1 MPSIHM
7 PREKSCG
14 IVVFREELP
23 ERLYLLLH
31 YEEGHWDFP
40 KGHIEKDETEKEAA
54 FREVFEETGIPEL
67 DFELVM
73 GFRERIEYSFMQEG
87 NKVQK
92 EVFFFLG
99 RTGTDKIRLS
109 REHVGFEWLPYD
121 KAIARVTYDNAR
133 GVLEKAEAALKEW
146 GAGARD

>member
-7 PREKSCG
+7 PKEKSCG

-54 FREVFEETGIPEL
+54 FREVYEETGIPEP
-67 DFELVM
+67 DFELIM
-73 GFRERIEYSFMQEG
+73 GFRERIEYSFKQGDET
-87 NKVQK
+87 VQK

-99 RTGTDKIRLS
+99 RTGTDAIRLS
-109 REHVGFEWLPYD
+109 KEHVEFAWLPYE
-121 KAIARVTYDNAR
+121 KARAQVTYDNAR
-133 GVLEKAEAALKEW
+133 AVLEKAEAALKEW